1 MKTADGSPEVT
12 SGEPP
17 PQSSM
22 SPVRKWRGS
31 LLLGLL
37 GLRRQQRD
45 ERLAVAD
52 ACPRGGSSGAP
63 GQVTAFAGPGQ
74 VTAFAGCFRP
84 RRQVPPAPRSAA
96 PPVTSWVLSP
106 PRKGAGLS
114 AEPGA
119 ARRLAHRRP
128 VRERSGLLGLGL
140 LALSGRSARR
150 GAGQATGTRQFDEP
164 PSPGRLSGSLGRL
177 AISPAP
183 ATLAGAVL
191 QRPWSWAKS
200 GMLSS
205 SGGEP
210 ELTASE

>member
-1 MKTADGSPEVT
+1 VKTADGSPEVT

-37 GLRRQQRD
+37 GLRRQERD

-74 VTAFAGCFRP
+74 VTAFAGSL
-84 RRQVPPAPRSAA
+84 PATAAGTAGASERSATGDLVGA
-96 PPVTSWVLSP
+96 SP

-140 LALSGRSARR
+140 LA
-150 GAGQATGTRQFDEP
+150 
-164 PSPGRLSGSLGRL
+164 SLGGALVAALGRRRAPVSSTSL
-177 AISPAP
+177 RRPAD
-183 ATLAGAVL
+183 
-191 QRPWSWAKS
+191 
-200 GMLSS
+200 
-205 SGGEP
+205 
-210 ELTASE
+210 